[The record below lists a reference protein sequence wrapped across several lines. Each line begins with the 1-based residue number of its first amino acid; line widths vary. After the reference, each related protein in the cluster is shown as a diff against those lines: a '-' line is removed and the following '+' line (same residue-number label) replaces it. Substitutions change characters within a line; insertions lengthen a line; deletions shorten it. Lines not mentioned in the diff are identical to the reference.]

1 MSCQPHDSGQPHDSV
16 TNGLA
21 ITFSHSRLDPA
32 LLALSAALGR
42 AQAAATGATRQSHCA
57 VEGCRHGH
65 VLPALAGGGQATP
78 CSRPHERAAQQAAH
92 HGLLLPSLAT
102 VPHHDSGQGSGW
114 SQSHGVLDGTQHQG
128 LLCGVAAADC
138 QVPEARGAR
147 CRAPSLCRT
156 QGAVAAVE
164 EGSQTPE
171 RASGGR
177 ASHHKSPKQPAG
189 LCSCSV
195 MAGPTAAAAAL
206 HTGCG
211 TSSGANAEPF
221 PGGCVCKPAPKC
233 CSSPPGGAG
242 HAEGIELL
250 QQRHPGTQLEQ
261 LAAGCCRKQAAVKHA
276 LGFWLHQRLSRA
288 WGSWQQL
295 VVMAHDNHALAIEQA
310 ARVLAR
316 QLKGLWLEWR
326 QWLARHQAKAQLA
339 AQHAQRIQAGVA
351 VRCVQAW
358 RASVSQRQANLK
370 VRSCHS
376 WVAALDRVCAIACCS
391 TLVLLSAP
399 LSVQAFDQII
409 AMEVTRL
416 KYLACRRLLS
426 ASLLL
431 AKQLDAEAALARN
444 RGARIVTHWQAL
456 ARFKHHRRDRR
467 DLALRSASSTRR
479 RRLLQAWLAAATIR
493 ADHRHV
499 LSIARVAA
507 NRRTAA
513 AVLSALREAA
523 ARGITKKTRRME
535 ALLHWEVQQKA
546 RALAGWCARTQHW
559 KLKSAAQRRA
569 HTHRS
574 TRLLGAAL
582 IGWLGQWVQHQDKC
596 AAAVL
601 LLGSRQSARR
611 ALILREWRRVTETL
625 SLQHD
630 GVRRALAH
638 WIASRLGTA
647 FYAWQVLATARQQ
660 LHSKLQTALV
670 FWLTTNMARVF
681 TCWRSHVAYK
691 GWRDYL
697 QYVYNKRILAVRALY
712 FWMTCRLRMAFS
724 ALRWYALHKQMGST
738 LALKHSITVLQRALA
753 AWQAEAV
760 YLQDLRMRCIRLI
773 TRSQYQVLADAWSC
787 WVEWLELKRSGD
799 LQHSR
804 AAAFLSHLLLGK
816 AWNSWRAHHA
826 LHVTAQRVM
835 RHMLNRA
842 LAVAMNAWWQAVL
855 HHREVMLCCEQFMV
869 RLANQGLAKGMNAFK
884 YHHERRQRKRLA
896 DSHFFTK
903 KAKEVLLAWRLAAKL
918 SLALALW
925 TGNLLGLAFSQWSQA
940 CRRQQH
946 LRITALT
953 VAQRWSHLG
962 LSQAWQSWR
971 AFAGWRV
978 GLKAAAT
985 AVVAKITNKALLAA
999 WNSWLEFM
1007 ALARAWNTW
1016 VAATFDKGG
1025 AIAQAQAM
1033 FLRATARMAAT
1044 SLSAVFQSWRS
1055 YAARMTRLRLL
1066 LERALGRHLELALRG
1081 WRW

>member
-1 MSCQPHDSGQPHDSV
+1 MS
-16 TNGLA
+16 
-21 ITFSHSRLDPA
+21 
-32 LLALSAALGR
+32 
-42 AQAAATGATRQSHCA
+42 
-57 VEGCRHGH
+57 
-65 VLPALAGGGQATP
+65 
-78 CSRPHERAAQQAAH
+78 
-92 HGLLLPSLAT
+92 
-102 VPHHDSGQGSGW
+102 
-114 SQSHGVLDGTQHQG
+114 GV
-128 LLCGVAAADC
+128 
-138 QVPEARGAR
+138 
-147 CRAPSLCRT
+147 
-156 QGAVAAVE
+156 
-164 EGSQTPE
+164 
-171 RASGGR
+171 
-177 ASHHKSPKQPAG
+177 
-189 LCSCSV
+189 
-195 MAGPTAAAAAL
+195 
-206 HTGCG
+206 
-211 TSSGANAEPF
+211 
-221 PGGCVCKPAPKC
+221 
-233 CSSPPGGAG
+233 
-242 HAEGIELL
+242 I
-250 QQRHPGTQLEQ
+250 
-261 LAAGCCRKQAAVKHA
+261 
-276 LGFWLHQRLSRA
+276 
-288 WGSWQQL
+288 
-295 VVMAHDNHALAIEQA
+295 
-310 ARVLAR
+310 
-316 QLKGLWLEWR
+316 
-326 QWLARHQAKAQLA
+326 
-339 AQHAQRIQAGVA
+339 
-351 VRCVQAW
+351 
-358 RASVSQRQANLK
+358 
-370 VRSCHS
+370 
-376 WVAALDRVCAIACCS
+376 
-391 TLVLLSAP
+391 
-399 LSVQAFDQII
+399 
-409 AMEVTRL
+409 
-416 KYLACRRLLS
+416 
-426 ASLLL
+426 
-431 AKQLDAEAALARN
+431 
-444 RGARIVTHWQAL
+444 
-456 ARFKHHRRDRR
+456 
-467 DLALRSASSTRR
+467 
-479 RRLLQAWLAAATIR
+479 
-493 ADHRHV
+493 
-499 LSIARVAA
+499 
-507 NRRTAA
+507 
-513 AVLSALREAA
+513 
-523 ARGITKKTRRME
+523 
-535 ALLHWEVQQKA
+535 
-546 RALAGWCARTQHW
+546 
-559 KLKSAAQRRA
+559 
-569 HTHRS
+569 
-574 TRLLGAAL
+574 
-582 IGWLGQWVQHQDKC
+582 
-596 AAAVL
+596 
-601 LLGSRQSARR
+601 
-611 ALILREWRRVTETL
+611 
-625 SLQHD
+625 
-630 GVRRALAH
+630 
-638 WIASRLGTA
+638 
-647 FYAWQVLATARQQ
+647 WQVLATARQQ

-691 GWRDYL
+691 AEVWQKTAVYLAVVNERRAFHALAMLHAHLHRKRKTRDARHGWRQRILRTVLLGWLTRVGATADLQTRLALVYRQVCGNLMAQSFQGWRDYL

-753 AWQAEAV
+753 AWRAEAV
-760 YLQDLRMRCIRLI
+760 YLLDLRMRCIRLI

-804 AAAFLSHLLLGK
+804 AVAFLSHFLLGK

-869 RLANQGLAKGMNAFK
+869 RLANQGLAKGMDALK

-985 AVVAKITNKALLAA
+985 AVVAKIANKALLAA

-1007 ALARAWNTW
+1007 YLQAIKHRALTTFTQRALARAWNTW

-1081 WRW
+1081 WRSVTAEKQQQRRWQAQVDAALHHNTILANTCHAAVRRWSLLPLCCAFEAWLSSTQRAQYMRQATATAVFAYFGGLAHKAFTAWLLHTGESRQQEQRHNAILQ